1 MIPRMNRLQFAAVAV
16 ILIVGVAVLAQPSPT
31 PADTVTFSEHVAPI
45 VFANCVTCHRPGE
58 AAPFSL
64 MTYEDARLRGKTIAA
79 VTRSRYMPPW
89 KADAG
94 DYSFLGERRLSESQ
108 IDTLEQWVNGG
119 LLEGDPKKMPKAPV
133 FKEEWPLGKPDLVVS
148 MPEAFEV
155 PASGPDV
162 FRNFVLALNL
172 KKDQWI
178 RAVDF
183 RASARKVVHH
193 SLFFSDPSGQGR
205 ELDAADPLPGFAGL
219 MGGTGIVT
227 GKLSPL
233 EMVARVRGGQ
243 PLSQNAPAGGARG
256 GGALGGWVPGGGA
269 RTFPDDIALFAPKG
283 SDLIVSTHFH
293 PSGKVELEKSTVAL
307 YFAKSAPSRPF
318 MVLQMPPMVSAFKGI
333 NIPAGEANYVVSD
346 SFVLPIDVK
355 AFSTNAHAHY
365 LAREVKLTA
374 TFPDRKVKT
383 LLSISDWDINWQGSY
398 VFKDY
403 VTLPAGTR
411 LDATIRYDNSASN
424 RRNPSRPPVRVTF
437 GEQSTNEMGAIGLGV
452 IATTPG
458 SLPRLRDAYEQ
469 HLRQEILASPLMRGR
484 GAR

>member
-1 MIPRMNRLQFAAVAV
+1 
-16 ILIVGVAVLAQPSPT
+16 
-31 PADTVTFSEHVAPI
+31 
-45 VFANCVTCHRPGE
+45 
-58 AAPFSL
+58 

-94 DYSFLGERRLSESQ
+94 DYSFVGERRLTESQ

-133 FKEEWPLGKPDLVVS
+133 FKDEWPLGKPDLVVS

-219 MGGTGIVT
+219 MEAEESLQENCLRWKWSHAFGVAN
-227 GKLSPL
+227 LSRRTRL
-233 EMVARVRGGQ
+233 LV
-243 PLSQNAPAGGARG
+243 APAVAEH
-256 GGALGGWVPGGGA
+256 WVDGFPAAGR

-283 SDLIVSTHFH
+283 SDLIVSTHFS
-293 PSGKVELEKSTVAL
+293 PVGQSGERETSTVAL

-452 IATTPG
+452 IATTQG